1 MKTILDRLIESINQ
15 GIETNSIEKKSG
27 DMVKWYIET
36 YYRYQENDF
45 VKSIREEERSSIHL
59 DT

>member
-45 VKSIREEERSSIHL
+45 VNSIREEERSSIHL

>member
-1 MKTILDRLIESINQ
+1 MKTILDRLTESINQ

-27 DMVKWYIET
+27 DVVKWYINT
-36 YYRYQENDF
+36 YYRYQENEF
-45 VKSIREEERSSIHL
+45 IREIKEEERSSIHL

>member
-15 GIETNSIEKKSG
+15 GIETSSIDKKSG
-27 DMVKWYIET
+27 NVVKWYINT
-36 YYRYQENDF
+36 YYRFQENEF
-45 VKSIREEERSSIHL
+45 IKSIREEEQASIHL